1 MAEFLRLTL
10 FAFVFMVATV
20 ACMGITYRRF
30 VAQKSPEMAQR
41 VVGIWWTILALIP
54 LAVYAHGTGLWM
66 QWAGLGMVVLLT
78 NFIITHKTGWIR
90 EAWVALFC
98 LTAALLIP
106 PDMPAFHRVPA
117 LILYPLLGGGIYLSS
132 RLFTLM
138 DRVQDMSLLSLCAQG
153 LFIFLVRSVIPA
165 PFIYPIFYIIV
176 ITLAT
181 GQVMKSLTGRS
192 VLGPAA
198 SGICGMMLGIV
209 GAYTTAKGYP
219 LAWATLFSYDI
230 LEVLWAGT
238 LTLWATHKVYPFT
251 QPFLAEQAAAIQLP
265 DAEKRLKR
273 RLCFL
278 LLSLSLIAYLWC
290 GKDVAASSLIILW
303 ILILVGIVYFLK
315 NWGTPPPAWRDIFGD
330 LKAAGRDLKTFMTT
344 VPLKN
349 KKAPVSG
356 TPISEPTPDTAKTVV
371 PRKRHSVKSATSQ
384 HTRSPKARKGK

>member
-10 FAFVFMVATV
+10 FAFMYMVATV
-20 ACMGITYRRF
+20 ACMSITYRRF
-30 VAQKSPEMAQR
+30 ATPKSPETAQR
-41 VVGIWWTILALIP
+41 IVGIWWTILVLVP
-54 LAVYAHGTGLWM
+54 LAVYAHGTGLWI
-66 QWAGLGMVVLLT
+66 QWAGLGLVVLLT
-78 NFIITHKTGWIR
+78 NFIISHRTGWIR
-90 EAWVALFC
+90 EAWVALLC
-98 LTAALLIP
+98 LTGALLIP
-106 PDMPAFHRVPA
+106 PDMPAFNQVPA
-117 LILYPLLGGGIYLSS
+117 WILYPLLGGGIYLSS

-153 LFIFLVRSVIPA
+153 LFLFLARTVIPA
-165 PFIYPIFYIIV
+165 PFIYPVFYIIV
-176 ITLAT
+176 ITLAA

-198 SGICGMMLGIV
+198 GVCGLMLGVV

-251 QPFLAEQAAAIQLP
+251 QPFLAEQAATIQMP
-265 DAEKRLKR
+265 DGGKRLKR

-290 GKDVAASSLIILW
+290 GKDVATSSLIILW
-303 ILILVGIVYFLK
+303 ILILAGIVYFLK

-349 KKAPVSG
+349 KDTPVSN
-356 TPISEPTPDTAKTVV
+356 TPISDSTPDTAKTVD
-371 PRKRHSVKSATSQ
+371 PRKRRSVKSATSQ
-384 HTRSPKARKGK
+384 RTRSPKARKGK